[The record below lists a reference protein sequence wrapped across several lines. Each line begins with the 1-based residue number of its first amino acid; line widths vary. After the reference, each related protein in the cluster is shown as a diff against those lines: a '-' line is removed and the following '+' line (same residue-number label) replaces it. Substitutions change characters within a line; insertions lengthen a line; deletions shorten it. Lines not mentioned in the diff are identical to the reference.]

1 MGVVAHFP
9 KIPPPR
15 WIPAGVQRNP
25 PVPASGLTVSR
36 FPAPIIQ
43 AMSKLHTLAINAEGF
58 AFNPLSGECFR
69 VNPAGE
75 TVIAL
80 LRQDLADEEI
90 ARRLAEQHGIGF
102 GQALSDVL
110 EFRTQLGQC
119 RLLD

>member
-1 MGVVAHFP
+1 M
-9 KIPPPR
+9 
-15 WIPAGVQRNP
+15 
-25 PVPASGLTVSR
+25 PASGLTVSR

-43 AMSKLHTLAINAEGF
+43 AMSKLRTLAINAEGF

-102 GQALSDVL
+102 G
-110 EFRTQLGQC
+110 
-119 RLLD
+119 